1 MYTLHY
7 TEVKKIEM
15 PGRVIYPMVGPDGI
29 KSTQMSFG
37 ITLLPPKSKMEPHK
51 HINEEEI
58 IYIIDGFGKVYIGDD
73 IVEVIEPGTVIVAP
87 RGVNH
92 IMENES
98 SNTMKWCW
106 VFNPPVKIGSHTS
119 G

>member
-37 ITLLPPKSKMEPHK
+37 IALLPPKSRMEPHK
-51 HINEEEI
+51 HINEEDKMAS
-58 IYIIDGFGKVYIGDD
+58 YLLTSLLTADQ
-73 IVEVIEPGTVIVAP
+73 
-87 RGVNH
+87 
-92 IMENES
+92 S
-98 SNTMKWCW
+98 SHLI
-106 VFNPPVKIGSHTS
+106 F
-119 G
+119 

>member
-37 ITLLPPKSKMEPHK
+37 ITLLPPKSRMELCISCASFK
-51 HINEEEI
+51 L
-58 IYIIDGFGKVYIGDD
+58 KL
-73 IVEVIEPGTVIVAP
+73 
-87 RGVNH
+87 
-92 IMENES
+92 
-98 SNTMKWCW
+98 
-106 VFNPPVKIGSHTS
+106 
-119 G
+119 